1 MTCQKVYKQG
11 TGDDSIKAKVNMK
24 AMPHPYIFFNT
35 AVINSVLEVSLK
47 HPTTLVAFGADMLF
61 VESLLAFNIVYGTA

>member
-24 AMPHPYIFFNT
+24 AMSHPYNT

-47 HPTTLVAFGADMLF
+47 HTTTLVAFGAHILF
-61 VESLLAFNIVYGTA
+61 VEPLLAFNIVYGTA